1 MKKNPV
7 LKDKNFFKIKLKT
20 PQIKNLRIVLNSL
33 QV

>member
-1 MKKNPV
+1 MKKNLV
-7 LKDKNFFKIKLKT
+7 LKDKNFFKTNLKT